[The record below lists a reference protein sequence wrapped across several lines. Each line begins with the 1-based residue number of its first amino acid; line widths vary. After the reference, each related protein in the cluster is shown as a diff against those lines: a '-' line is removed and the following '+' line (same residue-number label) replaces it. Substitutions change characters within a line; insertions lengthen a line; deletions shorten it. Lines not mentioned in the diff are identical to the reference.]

1 MPILTIQLYR
11 LKAEYW
17 VGAQSWV
24 GARDQ
29 YLWVPRP
36 WVLQRPGFSEI
47 LTAVEFSFGD
57 RDFGLALRVTR
68 SRQELQMFLSIVFQL
83 PRPKLD
89 GKTQRDESK
98 DQWRHQLLRLAGG
111 ATIHQERSFV
121 RYHF

>member
-1 MPILTIQLYR
+1 MVRMDDLYTARPSPGGKRKAAANKNPHSRILRRLRPAVPPGTVYFALPQRMPILTIQLYR

-47 LTAVEFSFGD
+47 LTAVEFSF
-57 RDFGLALRVTR
+57 
-68 SRQELQMFLSIVFQL
+68 
-83 PRPKLD
+83 
-89 GKTQRDESK
+89 
-98 DQWRHQLLRLAGG
+98 
-111 ATIHQERSFV
+111 
-121 RYHF
+121 